1 MTRKFLREM
10 LDEATRNKSHEWRGA
25 RTKKGQGSHENR
37 FDPYERVESPKKIKK
52 DRVSR
57 KYIDLGEARSKEQQI
72 KGQKAILDQKIKA
85 EYDAATKNISRKK
98 KKVTTGTGGSPYQV
112 YKAPLEKL

>member
-1 MTRKFLREM
+1 MTRKFLHEM
-10 LDEATRNKSHEWRGA
+10 LD
-25 RTKKGQGSHENR
+25 
-37 FDPYERVESPKKIKK
+37 
-52 DRVSR
+52 
-57 KYIDLGEARSKEQQI
+57 EARSKEQQI

-112 YKAPLEKL
+112 YKAPPAGNYVPAPPKP